1 MNNSASLGGITLIVA
16 AVVWLMVFVPG
27 YTKRSQV
34 RESTN
39 LVRAEQRE
47 IAKATPLTIDQRMT
61 RLINTQRGFSVL
73 FALFLLGAISSF
85 VASAVNPAWLGSA
98 FVLSAI
104 ALAALL
110 IQRAAG
116 SQASKLATQRHR
128 SKLEVRATA
137 QKVAAKPVVREWTPN
152 PLPAPMNRSQPGEMT
167 QPLADVIAIQKPR
180 NTFSGTE
187 IDAILARR
195 RAI

>member
-1 MNNSASLGGITLIVA
+1 MDSSASLGGITLIVA

-47 IAKATPLTIDQRMT
+47 ISKATPLTIDQRMT

-85 VASAVNPAWLGSA
+85 VAAALNPAWFASA
-98 FVLSAI
+98 LVLTSLAI
-104 ALAALL
+104 TALL

-116 SQASKLATQRHR
+116 SQASRLATQRHR
-128 SKLEVRATA
+128 SKLEIRATA
-137 QKVAAKPVVREWTPN
+137 QKVAAKPMVREWTPN
-152 PLPAPMNRSQPGEMT
+152 PLPAPMNRSQPGEMA

-180 NTFSGTE
+180 NTLSGSE